1 MAVPDPDATVV
12 IDPEV
17 IAAGAVVVR
26 KGTVLL
32 VHRPKYD
39 DWSFPKGKQDPGED
53 DVVTAVREVLEETG
67 VEIRLG
73 MPLPSTAYVQFDGRS
88 KLVHYW
94 RAHVI
99 GDHDVSTYEPN
110 DEIDDVAW
118 VPVEEAAGLLS
129 YQRDRD
135 VLAALPTSK
144 KTTPLVVLRHAKA
157 LSRKKW
163 DGSDPERPLTDE
175 GLQQAKG
182 LTPLLAAYGVTRVV
196 TSSSTRCVQTVQ
208 PYVDE
213 HVLTCSETVA
223 LSEEHVHEEAV
234 RAMLDD
240 LLAGKEPTVVCSHR
254 PVLPVILA
262 HLGVDIP
269 ALAPASL
276 LVVHHREGEILAA
289 ELHEHP

>member
-1 MAVPDPDATVV
+1 MSVPDPD
-12 IDPEV
+12 V

-26 KGTVLL
+26 KGAVLL

-53 DVVTAVREVLEETG
+53 DVVTAVREVAEETG
-67 VEIRLG
+67 VEVRLG
-73 MPLPSTAYVQFDGRS
+73 MPLPSTAYVQLDGRT

-94 RAHVI
+94 RASVV
-99 GDHDVSTYEPN
+99 GDHDVTTYRAN

-118 VPVEEAAGLLS
+118 VPIHEAAELLS

-135 VLAALPTSK
+135 VLAALETSH

-163 DGSDPERPLTDE
+163 DGADPERPLTDE
-175 GLQQAKG
+175 GQAQAKS
-182 LTPLLAAYGVTRVV
+182 LTTLLAAYGITRVV

-213 HVLTCSETVA
+213 HVLTASQTVA
-223 LSEEHVHEEAV
+223 LSEEHVDADAA
-234 RAMLDD
+234 RALVGD
-240 LLAGKEPTVVCSHR
+240 LLADTEPTVVCSHR
-254 PVLPVILA
+254 PVLPVLLA
-262 HLGVDIP
+262 RLGVDIP
-269 ALAPASL
+269 PLDPGSL
-276 LVVHHREGEILAA
+276 LVVHHRKGEILAA
-289 ELHEHP
+289 ELHEAP